1 MQLCLQFT
9 EHSDLGRVVHAIVR
23 ELSRTPVVTIG
34 SPPSAPST
42 APQQQPQ
49 VFSDQNEQSML
60 RSALASL
67 SVAQLQALK
76 ESEDHCDEF
85 LEQLPPIKILEDE
98 IERIVSENV
107 QMASKL
113 LLSVFSQ
120 TLSLFFFICR
130 RRIITRG
137 QTQ

>member
-1 MQLCLQFT
+1 MQFT

-23 ELSRTPVVTIG
+23 ELSRTPAVTIG

-76 ESEDHCDEF
+76 DSEDHCDEF

-98 IERIVSENV
+98 IERVMSENV
-107 QMASKL
+107 QMASK
-113 LLSVFSQ
+113 
-120 TLSLFFFICR
+120 
-130 RRIITRG
+130 
-137 QTQ
+137 

>member
-1 MQLCLQFT
+1 LQFT

-98 IERIVSENV
+98 IERVMSENV
-107 QMASKL
+107 QMASK
-113 LLSVFSQ
+113 
-120 TLSLFFFICR
+120 
-130 RRIITRG
+130 
-137 QTQ
+137 